1 MKLKVM
7 TGNLS
12 CDKFIEVYGLPK
24 LGPASSLKP
33 CRVAF
38 HLSHGTT
45 FPCVRLQI
53 NLSKN
58 VRSSNA
64 MHVPEK
70 LYPMCGGLE
79 NHRFFPKIFNACFFK
94 NHRLYVYTP
103 ED

>member
-1 MKLKVM
+1 MNLNVM

-24 LGPASSLKP
+24 LGPSSLKP

-38 HLSHGTT
+38 HLSYGTT

-79 NHRFFPKIFNACFFK
+79 NHRRFSKDFQIIFFK
-94 NHRLYVYTP
+94 
-103 ED
+103 